1 MNELRSNHVMNATAE
16 LPEVAVVAE
25 RAAGGRRSGGR
36 HAAGGEDVWSLSALL
51 QTTLDVEKVIELFA
65 RELAKPIP
73 YDSFEYRNPDRG
85 LHIHIGSAAR
95 HSVSYR
101 MSLDT
106 RPLGT
111 IQMTRARP
119 FDDGEIAR
127 IEILISG
134 MIYALRNALLYQ
146 EALAAAQ
153 QDPLTGVANRAVL
166 DNSLQR
172 EVSLARRHALP
183 LSVLMIDIDKFKR
196 INDTH
201 GHAAGDRVLLTMAQ
215 GIKNCVRNTDVF
227 ARYGG
232 EEFVV
237 ILPGTDVVGAQL
249 LADRICRRVA
259 ELHCALPAPGEN
271 SLNFTISVGVASLG
285 DDQSGSALLDR
296 ADQAMYLAKQRG
308 GNGVAVA

>member
-1 MNELRSNHVMNATAE
+1 MNATAE
-16 LPEVAVVAE
+16 LPEATVIAE
-25 RAAGGRRSGGR
+25 RVAGAWRPGNR
-36 HAAGGEDVWSLSALL
+36 ATAGGEDVWSLSALL

-146 EALAAAQ
+146 EAVAAAQ

-166 DNSLQR
+166 DSSLHR
-172 EVSLARRHALP
+172 EVSLSRRHALP
-183 LSVLMIDIDKFKR
+183 LSVLMLDIDKFKR

-201 GHAAGDRVLLTMAQ
+201 GHATGDRVLQTMAQ
-215 GIKNCVRNTDVF
+215 GVRSCIRNTDVL

-249 LADRICRRVA
+249 LADRVCRHVA
-259 ELHCALPAPGEN
+259 SLHCAMPTQGDAA
-271 SLNFTISVGVASLG
+271 LNFSISVGVASLG
-285 DDQSGSALLDR
+285 DDQSGVELVDR
-296 ADQAMYLAKQRG
+296 ADQAMYLAKARG
-308 GNGVAVA
+308 GNQVAVA